1 MKTLDHAPACAPD
14 CEARTVRTVL
24 LRLIPFI
31 VILYVFNLIGVTVDH
46 TQSYKAG
53 LLLTA
58 TSLMLGG
65 VLTLLVKRLS
75 NHRHAASNGESN
87 P

>member
-1 MKTLDHAPACAPD
+1 MAAAAAGIAMINSIGNLGGFVGP
-14 CEARTVRTVL
+14 
-24 LRLIPFI
+24 
-31 VILYVFNLIGVTVDH
+31 YLIGVTVDH

-87 P
+87 L